1 MEDTIAQRYKIIKTL
16 GSGGFGD
23 TFLAQDLQMPSGRQ
37 VVIKKLKP
45 FHQNNIS
52 IELIQGLFEREAKVL
67 EELGQNCSQIP
78 TLYAYFTENEEF
90 YLVQEYIEGK
100 SLAELGAISSAQ
112 CESILSSLLN
122 TLKYIHSKNI
132 IHRDIKPEN
141 IIIRDFDKLPVLI
154 DFGAVKESMG
164 AVSLSSGSSISSVIV
179 GTRGFIP
186 PEQTTGRTVFSSDL
200 YALSL
205 TMIYSLTGK
214 YPIEIPNN
222 NITGELD
229 WQSYIPNLPS
239 NLRLVLEK
247 ASKIDL
253 NQRYPTSQAMY
264 EALHMSQINTVAVI
278 PQKSPINFTK
288 EKEVIEP
295 SPVIP
300 YSVNSSQNNNNL
312 IIAIVTGLFVA
323 LGVLGGFFIL
333 QNMNQ
338 TQEKLAEIEQEKQ
351 KNGAKLQGEKT
362 INSDT
367 DLIGTWEGTFINV
380 PNSQLIIENQSG
392 NFFSGTLITKGKEGK
407 IYHLA
412 VEGDINP
419 NTNKIIIREV
429 QVLSKPSS
437 GIWYLGINTGIFSVN
452 ENQMSGNGTDSKGN
466 KYLWSFQRIGREI
479 QKVNQKF
486 QTEEKPLTINHN
498 NNDYSELKNFIVT
511 HYQSLNNRQYQK
523 TWNNLTDNFVNSFS
537 YQDYQNWW
545 DSVSEIM
552 LDNVDIIS
560 QNKDDA
566 RVKVDLKYRMKNGK
580 IVKDNKPYIDLIW
593 SDEDSQWFIDR
604 KSN

>member
-1 MEDTIAQRYKIIKTL
+1 MVSSIETRYNIIKSL

-45 FHQNNIS
+45 LHQNNIS

-100 SLAELGAISSAQ
+100 SLAELGAISSSQ

-141 IIIRDFDKLPVLI
+141 IIIRDSDKLPVLI

-164 AVSLSSGSSISSVIV
+164 AVSLSSGSTVSSVIV

-186 PEQTTGRTVFSSDL
+186 PEQSTGRTVFSSDL

-214 YPIEIPNN
+214 YPIELPNN

-253 NQRYPTSQAMY
+253 SQRYPTSQAMY
-264 EALHMSQINTVAVI
+264 EALHMSQINTMAVV
-278 PQKSPINFTK
+278 P
-288 EKEVIEP
+288 
-295 SPVIP
+295 PV
-300 YSVNSSQNNNNL
+300 NN
-312 IIAIVTGLFVA
+312 I
-323 LGVLGGFFIL
+323 
-333 QNMNQ
+333 
-338 TQEKLAEIEQEKQ
+338 
-351 KNGAKLQGEKT
+351 
-362 INSDT
+362 D
-367 DLIGTWEGTFINV
+367 
-380 PNSQLIIENQSG
+380 
-392 NFFSGTLITKGKEGK
+392 
-407 IYHLA
+407 
-412 VEGDINP
+412 
-419 NTNKIIIREV
+419 
-429 QVLSKPSS
+429 LSKPTILGE
-437 GIWYLGINTGIFSVN
+437 GIT
-452 ENQMSGNGTDSKGN
+452 
-466 KYLWSFQRIGREI
+466 
-479 QKVNQKF
+479 
-486 QTEEKPLTINHN
+486 
-498 NNDYSELKNFIVT
+498 
-511 HYQSLNNRQYQK
+511 
-523 TWNNLTDNFVNSFS
+523 
-537 YQDYQNWW
+537 
-545 DSVSEIM
+545 
-552 LDNVDIIS
+552 
-560 QNKDDA
+560 
-566 RVKVDLKYRMKNGK
+566 
-580 IVKDNKPYIDLIW
+580 
-593 SDEDSQWFIDR
+593 
-604 KSN
+604 